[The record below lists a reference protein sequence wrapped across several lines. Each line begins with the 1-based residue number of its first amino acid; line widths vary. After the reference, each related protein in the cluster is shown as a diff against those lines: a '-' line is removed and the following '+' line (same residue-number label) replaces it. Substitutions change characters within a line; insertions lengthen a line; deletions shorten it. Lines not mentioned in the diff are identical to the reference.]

1 MTQKE
6 IPWDLILD
14 DTRTILKEAADR
26 EEVMQHICA
35 LLHREVPHYD
45 WVGFYL
51 VDPLA
56 ENQLVLGPYA
66 GEPTEH
72 TRIDFGQGV
81 CGQAADKRQTIVVN
95 DVDKESNYLACSPTV
110 QSEIVVPV
118 MKGDELIG
126 EIDIDS
132 DTRNAMGEQDRK
144 LLETIAREIAALF

>member
-1 MTQKE
+1 MTERE
-6 IPWDLILD
+6 IPWDELVKKSRRLID
-14 DTRTILKEAADR
+14 EAADR
-26 EEVMQHICA
+26 EEAMQHICA

-51 VDPLA
+51 VDPLS
-56 ENQLVLGPYA
+56 ENQLVLGPYV

-72 TRIDFGQGV
+72 TRIPFGQGI
-81 CGQAADKRQTIVVN
+81 CGQAAETLETFIVN
-95 DVDKESNYLACSPTV
+95 DVNAESNYLACSPTV

-132 DTRNAMGEQDRK
+132 DTRDIMTDNDKK
-144 LLETIAREIAALF
+144 LLEAIANDISELF